1 MPLTIEV
8 EQYGDGGFIAQIPG
22 TRRRGVGNTVP
33 MALRKLGES
42 IVELKERLDGNTV
55 VYRHSA
61 LYHDMVALQQGRLPG
76 GNLCERGT
84 A

>member
-42 IVELKERLDGNTV
+42 IVELKESLEGKDV
-55 VYRHSA
+55 AYRHSA
-61 LYHDMVALQQGRLPG
+61 LYRDLVATQRQKFTVAR
-76 GNLCERGT
+76 RT